1 MRSTSNGRLASR
13 GFTLMELMFTI
24 AVAGILLA
32 VAVPSFQD
40 MIANNRLVSQSTEI
54 VAAMN
59 FARSEAISKNA
70 TVRVCRSNLEA
81 STSCAGSAGEWDFF
95 IVRRDTAPVE
105 VLRRG
110 VLGDYSGTV
119 SFESDLTAD
128 QVTFTPDGL
137 AHNGTSSGPLVSDN
151 ELVVCSTK
159 ATGENIRVITIGAGS
174 RISTTRDEGDCS

>member
-1 MRSTSNGRLASR
+1 MRSTSNRRPGSR

-32 VAVPSFQD
+32 VAVPSFTG

-59 FARSEAISKNA
+59 LARSEAIAKNA
-70 TVRVCRSNLEA
+70 TVRVCRANLES
-81 STSCAGSAGEWDFF
+81 STTCAGSAGEWDFF

-110 VLGDYSGTV
+110 AFPDHGGSV
-119 SFESDLTAD
+119 SFESDLTGD
-128 QVTFTPDGL
+128 QVTFTSDGL
-137 AHNGTSSGPLVSDN
+137 AHNGLSSGPLVSDN
-151 ELVVCSTK
+151 ELLVCSTA

-174 RISTTRDEGDCS
+174 RISTTRDEGACS